1 MGSIPTLDFIGANT
15 PAAADQLAEETAIET
30 AHGIVWPSAPQ
41 CVHGAIFDLDG
52 TLLDSMPWWDDLG
65 ERYLRSLG
73 KTPEPNIRYHFKRLT
88 MEGSAHYMK
97 ETYGLEQSIE
107 EICTGVMSGIE
118 FAYRDC
124 IQCKPGVVDMLE
136 ALSNAGVAMCVATAT
151 RRDCALAAL
160 ERLDILK
167 YFSALFTCTEVGASK
182 TEPDIFELALSHLGT
197 PRETTFV
204 FEDSLHA
211 IETAHAA
218 TFPVMLIDEPASAGD
233 AKACQALADV
243 RLKNFTA
250 FSTL

>member
-1 MGSIPTLDFIGANT
+1 
-15 PAAADQLAEETAIET
+15 
-30 AHGIVWPSAPQ
+30 
-41 CVHGAIFDLDG
+41 
-52 TLLDSMPWWDDLG
+52 
-65 ERYLRSLG
+65 
-73 KTPEPNIRYHFKRLT
+73 

-124 IQCKPGVVDMLE
+124 IQCKPSVVDMLE

-218 TFPVMLIDEPASAGD
+218 AFPVMLIDEPASAGD